1 MSNDKPQEHPGANE
15 AFEKRAREVLRA
27 SVDDV
32 LPEVAERLVAM
43 RRAAVQELEERSSSQ
58 WQTPW
63 FWAPA
68 GATAMVV
75 LTLGLF
81 LYTGNTP
88 VPMFDDLDEAQL
100 AAAQDI
106 ELLEELEFL
115 AWMEEEVRNAG

>member
-68 GATAMVV
+68 GATAIVV

-100 AAAQDI
+100 AAAQDM

>member
-1 MSNDKPQEHPGANE
+1 MSNDKPQEHLAANE
-15 AFEKRAREVLRA
+15 ALEKRAREVLRA

-32 LPEVAERLVAM
+32 PPEVAERLVAM

-68 GATAMVV
+68 GATAIVV

-88 VPMFDDLDEAQL
+88 GPMFNDLDEAQL
-100 AAAQDI
+100 AAAQDM

-115 AWMEEEVRNAG
+115 AWMEEEVGNAG